1 MGSDDSDLAVLSNMD
16 RYVLCGTTGDQ
27 PPTDPPPSPMPTAQ
41 APAPGGQSSA
51 GHALHKRTVANALVP
66 AAIGAGLVVCLQ
78 ACILLVVCGIC
89 KRKRRSSG
97 SLRVPAHWSRR
108 KLDEDRVELTG
119 LNSSTPAVA
128 VMEAKDSDMYAK
140 DSATI

>member
-1 MGSDDSDLAVLSNMD
+1 MD
-16 RYVLCGTTGDQ
+16 KL
-27 PPTDPPPSPMPTAQ
+27 
-41 APAPGGQSSA
+41 
-51 GHALHKRTVANALVP
+51 TVANALVP

-78 ACILLVVCGIC
+78 ACIFVVCGIY
-89 KRKRRSSG
+89 KRKRRSSE

-140 DSATI
+140 GSATI